1 MHIPQK
7 WAPVIN
13 EFLLNFLNPY
23 VNYHRPCFFADTT
36 TDPKGKQVKKYP
48 YKNMMTPY
56 EKLKSLPNSQN
67 YLKSGSSFQTLDSV
81 AYAITDNQAA
91 QQMNEA
97 KSKLFQT
104 INGQVN

>member
-1 MHIPQK
+1 
-7 WAPVIN
+7 
-13 EFLLNFLNPY
+13 
-23 VNYHRPCFFADTT
+23 
-36 TDPKGKQVKKYP
+36 
-48 YKNMMTPY
+48 MMTPY
-56 EKLKSLPNSQN
+56 EKLKSLPDSEN
-67 YLKSGSSFQTLDSV
+67 YLKPGSSFQTLDAI